1 MSEYFTAQRV
11 GLAAVA
17 AAAIMLVACNKGG
30 ETSTA
35 SSAASSA
42 ATPTNDVVATVN
54 GTTLTRT
61 EYDVYTKSLLEGKN
75 PPPELTSEQK
85 GQILD
90 QLISMQLLS
99 AQGEKDGLDKTPDV
113 VARMQ
118 LVRMRI
124 LSDQESI
131 KYIKDHEPTD
141 AELHAEYDKII
152 ANGEATEYHARHILV
167 ESKDKADK
175 LIKKLQG
182 GAKFEDV
189 AKAESTDPSKAQGGD
204 LGWFNPNG
212 MVKPFADAVRKLK
225 KGEMTTEPVQSQFGW
240 HIIKV
245 EDTRDQSFD
254 QLKPQIANR
263 LAQKKLFAYIEDMK
277 KTAAVDKK
285 L

>member
-1 MSEYFTAQRV
+1 MSEYFSAQRV
-11 GLAAVA
+11 GLVAVA
-17 AAAIMLVACNKGG
+17 AAAIVLAGCNKGG
-30 ETSTA
+30 MTTA

-42 ATPTNDVVATVN
+42 PTPAKDDVVATVN
-54 GTTLTRT
+54 GTTVSRS
-61 EYDVYTKSLLEGKN
+61 EYDIYTKSLLEGKN
-75 PPPELTSEQK
+75 PPPELTAEQK

-90 QLISMQLLS
+90 QLISMELLS
-99 AQGEKDGLDKTPDV
+99 AQGEKDGLDKNPDV

-124 LSDQESI
+124 LSDQESV

-141 AELHAEYDKII
+141 ADLHAEYDRIV

-167 ESKDKADK
+167 DSKEKADK
-175 LIKKLQG
+175 LIKKIQG

-189 AKAESTDPSKAQGGD
+189 AKTESTDPSKAQGGD

-240 HIIKV
+240 HVIKV
-245 EDTRDQSFD
+245 EDTREPSFD
-254 QLKPQIANR
+254 QLKTQITNR

-277 KTAAVDKK
+277 KTATVDKK

>member
-1 MSEYFTAQRV
+1 MSEYFSAHRA
-11 GLAAVA
+11 GLVAVA
-17 AAAIMLVACNKGG
+17 TAAIMLTACNKAG
-30 ETSTA
+30 TPPAST
-35 SSAASSA
+35 AASSA
-42 ATPTNDVVATVN
+42 ATPASDVVATVN
-54 GTTLTRT
+54 GTTISRS

-99 AQGEKDGLDKTPDV
+99 AQGEKDGLDKSPDV
-113 VARMQ
+113 VSRMQ

-124 LSDQESI
+124 LSDQESV

-141 AELHAEYDKII
+141 ADLHAEYDKII

-167 ESKDKADK
+167 DSKDKAEK
-175 LIKKLQG
+175 LIKKIQG

-189 AKAESTDPSKAQGGD
+189 AKIESTDPSKAQGGD

-212 MVKPFADAVRKLK
+212 MVKPFADAVRKMK

-240 HIIKV
+240 HVIKV
-245 EDTRDQSFD
+245 EDTREPSFD
-254 QLKPQIANR
+254 QLKTQISNR

-277 KTAAVDKK
+277 KTATVDKK

>member
-11 GLAAVA
+11 GLVAVA
-17 AAAIMLVACNKGG
+17 AAAMLLAACNKGG
-30 ETSTA
+30 TPTA
-35 SSAASSA
+35 SSAASAA
-42 ATPTNDVVATVN
+42 ATPANDTVATVN
-54 GTTLTRT
+54 GTNVSRT
-61 EYDVYTKSLLEGKN
+61 EYDIYTKSLLEGKN

-90 QLISMQLLS
+90 QLISMQLLA
-99 AQGEKDGLDKTPDV
+99 AQGEKDGLDKNPDV
-113 VARMQ
+113 EARMA

-124 LSDQESI
+124 LSDQESV

-141 AELHAEYDKII
+141 QELHAEFDKII

-167 ESKDKADK
+167 DSKDKAEK
-175 LIKKLQG
+175 LIKKIQG

-189 AKAESTDPSKAQGGD
+189 AKAESSDPSKAQGGD

-245 EDTRDQSFD
+245 EETREPSFD

-277 KTAAVDKK
+277 KTATVDKK